1 MSRSPG
7 LGHRPGHIAWLLASA
22 LAVSATPAWP
32 QVHDHGGTTSAP
44 STSTP
49 SGAKPPPQQ
58 AAWKA
63 ANEAV
68 GAFPRGHADILR
80 WEQSR
85 ASPQTAEMAKLPEPW
100 TLPQSIAAAMRAQ
113 PGLLAQPGLNPQEAA
128 ALRNRTLA
136 LSHQVER
143 AWVQAVAARQGLAYQ
158 RQVLEAAEAGTE
170 LARRMT
176 QVGNWSAA
184 RQMREE
190 LALWDA
196 QAQWLLAQQQEQAA
210 TEALWRL
217 LDSTAPDTQAL
228 PDHLPTQLPPL
239 PASLAGNSEAL
250 QQQALQQHPR
260 WPWLDRQAR
269 LLVQGLTP
277 ADRER
282 LTRLPQEAIAAAQ
295 GQWPARMETRGTGW
309 SHALEKAAEAQAEAA
324 ALERQIR
331 SDVRLALTAWQTARA
346 LAVQARQE
354 VQRLHTALQEETLL
368 RYNGMLASTWDLL
381 AAARTRVTSVH
392 AALQAERDAWLAH
405 ADLQAVLNGLP
416 YAGASLGAAGT
427 SAAPT
432 PAGH

>member
-7 LGHRPGHIAWLLASA
+7 LGHRPGHLAWLLASA
-22 LAVSATPAWP
+22 LALSSAPAWP
-32 QVHDHGGTTSAP
+32 QAHDHGGATAATTGKAP
-44 STSTP
+44 
-49 SGAKPPPQQ
+49 PPPQQ
-58 AAWKA
+58 PADWKA

-68 GAFPRGHADILR
+68 SAFPRGHADILR

-85 ASPQTAEMAKLPEPW
+85 APATAPKATSTASSW
-100 TLPQSIAAAMRAQ
+100 TLAQVTAAAMQAR
-113 PGLLAQPGLNPQEAA
+113 PDLLAHPGLNPQEAA
-128 ALRNRTLA
+128 DLRNRALA
-136 LSHQVER
+136 LSQQVER
-143 AWVQAVAARQGLAYQ
+143 AWIQAVAAQQGLAYQ
-158 RQVLEAAEAGTE
+158 RQVLEAAEAGNE

-196 QAQWLLAQQQEQAA
+196 QAQWMLAQQQQQAA

-217 LDSTAPDTQAL
+217 LDNTAPSAQAL
-228 PDHLPTQLPPL
+228 PEHLPAQLPPL
-239 PASLAGNSEAL
+239 PAGPAGNTDAL
-250 QQQALQQHPR
+250 EQQALQQHPR
-260 WPWLDRQAR
+260 WPWLDQQAR
-269 LLVQGLTP
+269 LLAQGLTP

-282 LTRLPQEAIAAAQ
+282 LIKLPQEAVAAAQ
-295 GQWPARMETRGTGW
+295 GQWPARLETRGTGW
-309 SHALEKAAEAQAEAA
+309 SHALEKAVEAQAEAA

-331 SDVRLALTAWQTARA
+331 SDVRLALTAWQTAR
-346 LAVQARQE
+346 LVAVQSRQQ
-354 VQRLHTALQEETLL
+354 VQRLHTALQDETLL

-381 AAARTRVTSVH
+381 AAARTRITSVH

-416 YAGASLGAAGT
+416 YAGTTLSTSGA
-427 SAAPT
+427 SAAAT